1 MTRSREELIRELT
14 DELRPPRRLASA
26 RVAALGWLAASA
38 LVVAVVTLASG
49 PLRPG
54 VFAQLAGEP
63 GFALELALGLSLS
76 ALAGLGLMRLR
87 IPGLAT
93 GARAARPALA
103 LGFAWIAVLAIELFA
118 PGPASTLGARALCW
132 LQVLVFSLPP
142 LAGALAL
149 ARRAAPLERG
159 WTGLLAG
166 LAAGSLPALAMQLGC
181 MDEPLH
187 ALIAHLGPVLL
198 VAAAGAALGPLV
210 LRRV

>member
-14 DELRPPRRLASA
+14 DEPRPPRRLASV

-87 IPGLAT
+87 IPGLAA
-93 GARAARPALA
+93 GVRAARPALA
-103 LGFAWIAVLAIELFA
+103 LGFAWIAVLAIQLVALE
-118 PGPASTLGARALCW
+118 PASTLGARALCW
-132 LQVLVFSLPP
+132 LQVLLFSLPP

-198 VAAAGAALGPLV
+198 VAAAGATLGPLV